1 MASMAHLRAAKM
13 STTIGVEEPALCIA
27 AMRVADS
34 AAPSAP
40 SDLQIVVPTSP
51 DVAAALRQPGA
62 AGSDEQRCRQSKMW
76 CRRAALRH
84 ADQAAIKAAIKPC
97 KRGTTFPL
105 PASGDSLICL
115 RLIYA

>member
-1 MASMAHLRAAKM
+1 MMTVQPVAVPSAGAIDGINGASARRKNVDHHWRRGTSPLHR
-13 STTIGVEEPALCIA
+13 C

-62 AGSDEQRCRQSKMW
+62 AGSGKQRRRQSKYEDVVPARSAAA
-76 CRRAALRH
+76 RRSSR
-84 ADQAAIKAAIKPC
+84 DQACAIAADLC
-97 KRGTTFPL
+97 GV
-105 PASGDSLICL
+105 
-115 RLIYA
+115 